1 MNAVLILRS
10 LRDAWLLLASC
21 AGLAF
26 GFTWLRVWVASQIKA
41 DAFIK
46 FFSESLQIFQSLLPV
61 PIAEFATPLA
71 RVAFSYEEFGLI
83 LLLGLWAITRGT
95 DCIAGRV
102 GAGTMEMLLA
112 QPIRRLS
119 VVTSHTIVTL
129 LGVLVIAATSWL
141 GVQMGLAVSEFEES
155 PTWLDIAPAPA
166 NFVGLGVFITG
177 LATFVSAVVRNRG
190 SAVGLVIG
198 FYVVQIA
205 FMIIGRVSQEF
216 GWMRWT
222 TILSAYE
229 PTVLTLA
236 LHREPDEF
244 WPMFYQYNAWLF
256 GLGGLLLALAA
267 AIFCRR
273 DVPAPL

>member
-10 LRDAWLLLASC
+10 FRDGWLLLVSC
-21 AGLAF
+21 AGLAL

-119 VVTSHTIVTL
+119 VITSHTLVTL
-129 LGVLVIAATSWL
+129 MGVLVIAATSWL
-141 GVQMGLAVSEFEES
+141 GVRLGLAVSDFEQS

-177 LATFVSAVVRNRG
+177 LATFVSAVVRTRG
-190 SAVGLVIG
+190 AAVGLVIG

-205 FMIIGRVSQEF
+205 FMIIGRVSEQF
-216 GWMRWT
+216 RWMRWS

-229 PTVLTLA
+229 PTLLTLA
-236 LHREPDEF
+236 LHREPDKF

-256 GLGGLLLALAA
+256 GLGGLLLALSAV
-267 AIFCRR
+267 IFCRR

>member
-10 LRDAWLLLASC
+10 FRDGWLLLASC
-21 AGLAF
+21 AVLTF

-46 FFSESLQIFQSLLPV
+46 FFSDSLQIFQSLLPV

-71 RVAFSYEEFGLI
+71 RLAFTYEEFGLV

-119 VVTSHTIVTL
+119 VVTSHTLVTL
-129 LGVLVIAATSWL
+129 IGILVIAATSWL
-141 GVQMGLAVSEFEES
+141 GVRMGLAVSDFEES
-155 PTWLDIAPAPA
+155 PSWLDIAPAPA

-177 LATFVSAVVRNRG
+177 FATFVSAVVRSR
-190 SAVGLVIG
+190 STAVGLVIG
-198 FYVVQIA
+198 FYVVEIA
-205 FMIIGRVSQEF
+205 LMIIGRVSQQF
-216 GWMRWT
+216 GWVRWT

-229 PTVLTLA
+229 PTLLTLA
-236 LHREPDEF
+236 LHRRPDEF
-244 WPMFYQYNAWLF
+244 WPMFYQYNAWLW